1 MLAAV
6 GGQVG
11 SMAFDLHFFH
21 PIFVAESCTKLGGGV
36 ATCGRGRRGLLSGF
50 ARPHDDTGAAK

>member
-21 PIFVAESCTKLGGGV
+21 PIFVAESCTKLGGGWPRV
-36 ATCGRGRRGLLSGF
+36 DGVGGGC
-50 ARPHDDTGAAK
+50 

>member
-1 MLAAV
+1 MLATV

-21 PIFVAESCTKLGGGV
+21 PIFVAESCTKLGGGGGHV
-36 ATCGRGRRGLLSGF
+36 WMR
-50 ARPHDDTGAAK
+50 